1 MNRTDAE
8 ENLRVIRSLM
18 EKATIYRAISV
29 PTALVG
35 GLVSVLVGMALRWYG
50 SQDWEGPDAH
60 KEIVYLLAWLAVL
73 AVTGAANA
81 WFIWRDAQRRQE
93 PFISPQMKK
102 ALWALFPPLLC
113 AAFGTMVIST
123 SRDMN
128 REDYLP
134 SMWMMCY
141 GLALLATA
149 HFAPSS
155 IPRLGWVF
163 LFAGIASSWLLH
175 DRILLSSLDVLNA
188 LMMLTF
194 GCFHLI
200 YAFCVWRRNKA
211 TAIAEN

>member
-18 EKATIYRAISV
+18 ERATIYRAISV

-35 GLVSVLVGMALRWYG
+35 GLVSVIVGMSLNWIVPSRW
-50 SQDWEGPDAH
+50 EAPLATP
-60 KEIVYLLAWLAVL
+60 ELVYFLAWLGVL

-81 WFIWRDAQRRQE
+81 WFIWRDARRRQE

-102 ALWALFPPLLC
+102 ALWALFPPLFC
-113 AAFGTMVIST
+113 GAFATLMIVT
-123 SRDMN
+123 SSGWN
-128 REDYLP
+128 RADYLP
-134 SMWMMCY
+134 SVWMMSY
-141 GLALLATA
+141 GLALLATK

-163 LFAGIASSWLLH
+163 LGAGTVSTWLLH
-175 DRILLSSLDVLNA
+175 DGILHGGLDVLNA

-200 YAFCVWRRNKA
+200 YAYCVWRRDKA
-211 TAIAEN
+211 AAAAAN